1 MIEFK
6 NVKKRFGNKQVLDG
20 LSFKVSRSEIVFLL
34 GRSGAGKSVV
44 LKHLVGLV
52 QPDSG
57 EVWVDGE
64 NVTHFS
70 ESAFFAVRKRC
81 GMVFQFPALID
92 SLTVFDNVAFG
103 LRAHSLTDKQN
114 EKDFV
119 LEKLGLVGLGEKVLE
134 KRPSELSFGTQ
145 KRVSIART
153 LAIQPSYLLFDEP
166 TTGLDPVS
174 THSIHALIQ
183 NLSRKLKVTCL
194 VVSHDMGGA
203 LSFADRIVLL
213 DGGKVAVAG
222 TPEDLKASTYPLA
235 RQFLE
240 VV

>member
-6 NVKKRFGNKQVLDG
+6 NVKKRFGTKQVLNG
-20 LSFKVSRSEIVFLL
+20 LSFQVSRSEIVFLL
-34 GRSGAGKSVV
+34 GRSGAGKSVI

-64 NVTHFS
+64 NITHFS
-70 ESAFFAVRKRC
+70 EAQFFPVRKRC

-92 SLTVFDNVAFG
+92 SLTVFENVAFG
-103 LRAHSLTDKQN
+103 LRAHAIVGKRE
-114 EKDFV
+114 EKGFV
-119 LEKLGLVGLGEKVLE
+119 LEKLGLVGLGKSVLN
-134 KRPSELSFGTQ
+134 KRPGELSFGTQ

-153 LAIQPSYLLFDEP
+153 LAIEPSYLLFDEP

-174 THSIHALIQ
+174 TEGIHSLIQ
-183 NLSRKLKVTCL
+183 SLSRKLNVTSL
-194 VVSHDMGGA
+194 VVSHDMAGA
-203 LSFADRIVLL
+203 IGFADRIVLL
-213 DGGKVAVAG
+213 DGGKVAVEG
-222 TPEDLKASTYPLA
+222 TPKALQASSYPLA

-240 VV
+240 MV

>member
-1 MIEFK
+1 MIELK
-6 NVKKRFGNKQVLDG
+6 SVKKRFGTKQVLDG
-20 LSFKVSRSEIVFLL
+20 LSFKVSSSEIVFLL

-52 QPDSG
+52 RPDSG
-57 EVWVDGE
+57 EVWVEGE
-64 NVTHFS
+64 NITHYS
-70 ESAFFAVRKRC
+70 EAQFFAVRKRC

-92 SLTVFDNVAFG
+92 SLTVFENVAFG
-103 LRAHSLTDKQN
+103 LRAHAVIDKRN

-119 LEKLGLVGLGEKVLE
+119 LEKLKLVGLDQSILE
-134 KRPSELSFGTQ
+134 KRPAELSFGTQ

-174 THSIHALIQ
+174 TESIHSLIQ
-183 NLSRKLKVTCL
+183 SLSRKLKVTCL
-194 VVSHDMGGA
+194 VVSHDMAGA
-203 LSFADRIVLL
+203 LSFSDRILLL
-213 DGGKVAVAG
+213 DQGKVAVEG
-222 TPEDLKASTYPLA
+222 SPKDLKASTYPLA